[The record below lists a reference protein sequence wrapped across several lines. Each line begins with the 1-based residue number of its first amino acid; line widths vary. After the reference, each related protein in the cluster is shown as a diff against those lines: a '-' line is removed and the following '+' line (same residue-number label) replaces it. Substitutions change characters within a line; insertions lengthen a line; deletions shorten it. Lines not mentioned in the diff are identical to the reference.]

1 MAFNC
6 FLRTR
11 VPRMHVRRYVRTYV
25 RSYIED
31 DEKRR
36 AEDPSV
42 GIGY

>member
-11 VPRMHVRRYVRTYV
+11 VSRMHVRRYVGTYV

-31 DEKRR
+31 DEKR